1 MALDHLQ
8 ALADYIKRENVSHI
22 SVHFFLN
29 IKLRWNSHCGQS
41 LRSEKTYFVL
51 LVYALCMWYSDLYKH
66 DNSVEAWQWL
76 ND

>member
-29 IKLRWNSHCGQS
+29 IKLR
-41 LRSEKTYFVL
+41 
-51 LVYALCMWYSDLYKH
+51 
-66 DNSVEAWQWL
+66 
-76 ND
+76 